1 MVWGRG
7 GGLGGTGV
15 IKSSMLTSR
24 GKKGANREKQ
34 VQAVKLAKAMVTR
47 VHFLSVDNDQKEKD
61 GCWVSPGGSG
71 VSGSCV

>member
-1 MVWGRG
+1 M
-7 GGLGGTGV
+7 GLGGGGV
-15 IKSSMLTSR
+15 IKISVLTSR

-47 VHFLSVDNDQKEKD
+47 VHFLSVDSDLKEKD
-61 GCWVSPGGSG
+61 GCWVPPDGPG